1 MREVIC
7 RQLQL
12 GQIDIGSISFDP
24 RSRDDVPQI
33 LQGLQYIYVTDDL
46 RQTVFEVLSDLLPD
60 DVDPE
65 RGRPGMDIWQALVLA
80 TLRVNLNWDYDRLL
94 EMANQH
100 RTIRQML
107 GHGLF
112 DDDYEYKLQTIKDN
126 VELIDEASIDK
137 INQVAVN
144 AGHVLLKKRCTT
156 EGAL

>member
-126 VELIDEASIDK
+126 VDLIDEASIDK
-137 INQVAVN
+137 INQLVVN
-144 AGHVLLKKRCTT
+144 AGYVLLKKK
-156 EGAL
+156 LHH

>member
-46 RQTVFEVLSDLLPD
+46 RQAVFEVLSDLLPD

-65 RGRPGMDIWQALVLA
+65 LGRPGMDIWQALVLA

-144 AGHVLLKKRCTT
+144 AGHVLLKKT
-156 EGAL
+156 LHH

>member
-1 MREVIC
+1 MREVISK
-7 RQLQL
+7 QLQL
-12 GQIDIGSISFDP
+12 GQIDIGSIRFDHH
-24 RSRDDVPQI
+24 SRDDVPQI

-46 RQTVFEVLSDLLPD
+46 RQAVFEVLIDLLPD
-60 DVDPE
+60 EVDSQ
-65 RGRPGMDIWQALVLA
+65 RGRPGMDIWKALVLA

-126 VELIDEASIDK
+126 VDLIDEASLDK
-137 INQVAVN
+137 INQVVVN
-144 AGHVLLKKRCTT
+144 AGHQVLKKK
-156 EGAL
+156 LYH